1 MSPKISVVIV
11 THNRSSLLLR
21 AVDSVLAQSFQD
33 FELLIIDDASS
44 DNTELL
50 VKAYL
55 SDERVKYFKISKQKS
70 IAAVRNFVW
79 PYVRGEYIA
88 VLDSDDIWIDVY
100 KLQKQYDFL
109 EMNANVVLLGGAAAQ
124 INEKG
129 VEIGQVAKPL
139 KDEDIKKEFFVKN
152 PFFHSSVMFRREV
165 ITPPF
170 VYDDKISFGED
181 WDLWLRLGEKNKLA
195 NLSDKI
201 IAYRVHN
208 DNEAKKH
215 KLKAMLDVFKVIKKH
230 RRRYGESRMV
240 YIEKMISKLSEY
252 LR

>member
-1 MSPKISVVIV
+1 MLPKISVIIV
-11 THNRSSLLLR
+11 THNRAALLLR
-21 AVDSVLAQSFQD
+21 AIDSVLAQSFKD
-33 FELLIIDDASS
+33 FELLIVDDDSS
-44 DNTELL
+44 DNTEFL

-55 SDERVKYFKISKQKS
+55 IDERVKYFKIQKQKS

-79 PYVRGEYIA
+79 PYTHGKYIA
-88 VLDSDDIWIDVY
+88 VLDSDDIWIDKD

-109 EMNANVVLLGGAAAQ
+109 EKNVDVVLLGAAAVQ

-129 VEIGQVAKPL
+129 VEIGRVAKPL

-152 PFFHSSVMFRREV
+152 PFFHSSVMFRREA

-195 NLSDKI
+195 NLADEL
-201 IAYRVHN
+201 IAYCVHN
-208 DNEAKKH
+208 NNEAKKH
-215 KLKAMLDVFKVIKKH
+215 SLKAVLDVFQVIKKH
-230 RRRYGESRMV
+230 RKCYGKSRMI
-240 YIEKMISKLSEY
+240 YIEKIISKLSEY